1 VTTAAAAESV
11 MQGGGAY
18 GANSR
23 PQHVA
28 AAVAYP
34 YLDRAAAELP
44 IERARAIVIGDLGCA
59 GGANEMEPMQRAIDA
74 LRRRDPSTP
83 IEVVHTDLP
92 QNDFGPL
99 FALLDSP
106 ASYTTG
112 QHEVYPRVVGQTL
125 YGPLFPAGSLS
136 LVWSGITLHW
146 LSAMPAIATDTV
158 YANLTSGAA
167 REALSAQSAAD
178 LQVFLA
184 SRAAE
189 LVAGG
194 EVVVVAGTSNADGL
208 SGAEALFEVIDDTL
222 AAMVADGALRV
233 DERTR
238 IFYPTW
244 NRTPAEWLA
253 PFDGPLGDA
262 FEVVE
267 HRVDAS
273 HDDAVYSQFVRD
285 GDAAAFAAAYV
296 GFVRAVTEHPFFR
309 SLDADRTPAQHDAI
323 RDDFYRRL
331 QVELAAHPTCAAVW
345 HVMSLR
351 LRRRD

>member
-1 VTTAAAAESV
+1 
-11 MQGGGAY
+11 MQGGGGY
-18 GANSR
+18 SANSR

-34 YLDRAAAELP
+34 YLDRAAGEVP
-44 IERARAIVIGDLGCA
+44 IDPARPIVIGDLGCA
-59 GGANEMEPMQRAIDA
+59 GGANEMEPMRRAIDA
-74 LRRRDPSTP
+74 LRRRGQSTP

-112 QHEVYPRVVGQTL
+112 QSDVYPRVVGQTL
-125 YGPLFPAGSLS
+125 YGPLFPAATLS

-146 LSAMPAIATDTV
+146 LSAMPTIDTETV
-158 YANLTSGAA
+158 FANLTTGAA
-167 REALSAQSAAD
+167 RDALRAQSVAD
-178 LQVFLA
+178 LQGFLQ
-184 SRAAE
+184 SRADE
-189 LVAGG
+189 LVTGG

-208 SGAEALFEVIDDTL
+208 SGAEALFEVIDETL
-222 AAMVADGALRV
+222 ATMVADGALRA
-233 DERTR
+233 DERAR

-273 HDDAVYSQFVRD
+273 RDDEVYSQYPRD
-285 GDAAAFAAAYV
+285 GDASAFAAAYV

-309 SLDADRTPAQHDAI
+309 SLDADRTPAEHDAI

-331 QVELAAHPTCAAVW
+331 QAELVSRPTSAAVW
-345 HVMSLR
+345 HVISLR
-351 LRRRD
+351 LRRRPR